1 MAGKLDILQEWFQ
14 RVWIGGDLDRIGDY
28 FTPASQASGLM
39 AGLDVR
45 PDEFRELVPAL
56 RFMLNNLVLTV
67 ERHVET
73 PDWLW
78 ALVTV
83 RAHAADFQA
92 PVEFSGQ
99 LMIRFEEDRFAEA
112 FNHFDM
118 IAMFEQL
125 GALPAETMA
134 LCLSGERLG

>member
-1 MAGKLDILQEWFQ
+1 MASKLDILQDWFQ
-14 RVWIGGDLDRIGDY
+14 RVWIGGELDRIGDY

-39 AGLDVR
+39 TGLEMR

-56 RFMLNNLVLTV
+56 RFMLDEPELRI

-78 ALVTV
+78 ALINV
-83 RAHAADFQA
+83 RARAADSQQ
-92 PVEFSGQ
+92 PLEFSGQ
-99 LMIRFEEDRFAEA
+99 MMIRFEGNRFAEA

-125 GALPAETMA
+125 GALPPETMA